1 MTIETARLQLV
12 PFAPEY
18 VLALLEG
25 VPQFEQRSGLRAAE
39 GLRDF
44 YVSDA
49 VSPVWLSRLR
59 AATVTDPWE
68 HGFGV
73 VHRESQ
79 SVIGGAGF
87 KGPPDEAGMVEIAYG
102 IVPRYQGCGYA
113 TEAAAA
119 LVAFA
124 FGSGR
129 VRLIRAHTLPMANP
143 STRVL
148 AKCGFLHIGEIMDP
162 EDGLVWRWERTET
175 SLSPVR
181 RGC

>member
-1 MTIETARLQLV
+1 MVIETARLQLV

-25 VPQFEQRSGLRAAE
+25 VQQFEKRSGLRTAE

-44 YVSDA
+44 YVSDE

-59 AATVTDPWE
+59 AATTTDPWE
-68 HGFGV
+68 HGFAI
-73 VHRESQ
+73 VHRDSQ

-87 KGPPDEAGMVEIAYG
+87 KGPPDQESKVEIAYG
-102 IVPRYQGCGYA
+102 IVPSYQRCGYA

-124 FGSGR
+124 FDSGR
-129 VRLIRAHTLPMANP
+129 VRLIRAHTLPTSNA

-148 AKCGFLHIGEIMDP
+148 AKCGFLHIGEVMDP
-162 EDGLVWRWERTET
+162 EDGLVWRWERTQT
-175 SLSPVR
+175 SLSPVS